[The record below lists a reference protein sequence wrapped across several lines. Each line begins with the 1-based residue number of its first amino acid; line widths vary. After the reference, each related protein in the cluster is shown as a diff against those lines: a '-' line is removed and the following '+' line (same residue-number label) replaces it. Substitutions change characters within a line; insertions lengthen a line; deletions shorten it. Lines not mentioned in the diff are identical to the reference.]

1 MKEKTDER
9 NPKAGALKAIKLN
22 VQEWITREWPTENRK
37 IGRSPPLSGT
47 PNLQI
52 FTEQLSMRMT

>member
-1 MKEKTDER
+1 MKEKTEER

-22 VQEWITREWPTENRK
+22 VQERITRDWPENRK

-47 PNLQI
+47 PNSQL